1 MAVKT
6 YDDEEKEQAA
16 QSKSTGGSEWLSGEA
31 LAQSQ
36 KMKTTTQVVNLS
48 KQTDESAKKIA
59 GRIQNEND
67 RNSFQSEYAYSKSPT
82 YSASE
87 HNILKGLM
95 STGITHT
102 AGNLN
107 LYEADMDTLVRSV
120 QAIPETERRKSAY
133 AYLKA
138 LTKVKDGRFYKA
150 YSFGDTKDPGYLETL
165 DFDKAGYDERVKGY
179 QGIFYLG
186 DGHDE
191 ENLRAYVDAYDRI
204 RDAATSDQQS
214 YWYMQA
220 LDDAFGKQT
229 GYSAPDIEKARQAL
243 FAYDQKNAAQG
254 TGEDKETAES
264 GGFSQFLASIGES
277 IGSIF
282 GGKKEGSAEAD
293 TEKATEPTPPISPL
307 PTPPA
312 PVPEATP
319 QPPQETPAPEA
330 AEAEEAPAEVQGPPA
345 PTATPAPAASQ
356 EAQEP
361 VAAPLEAPEVQGPP
375 APQQTQEEQ
384 QAPAPGSVNLAGDAV
399 RAITLFV

>member
-87 HNILKGLM
+87 HNILKSLM

-191 ENLRAYVDAYDRI
+191 ENLRAYVDAYDSQGRLDWMADYSYHETAILCYQI
-204 RDAATSDQQS
+204 R
-214 YWYMQA
+214 
-220 LDDAFGKQT
+220 
-229 GYSAPDIEKARQAL
+229 
-243 FAYDQKNAAQG
+243 YDAQG
-254 TGEDKETAES
+254 NPAFVEFQAEDR
-264 GGFSQFLASIGES
+264 F
-277 IGSIF
+277 
-282 GGKKEGSAEAD
+282 
-293 TEKATEPTPPISPL
+293 
-307 PTPPA
+307 
-312 PVPEATP
+312 
-319 QPPQETPAPEA
+319 
-330 AEAEEAPAEVQGPPA
+330 
-345 PTATPAPAASQ
+345 PAARY
-356 EAQEP
+356 A
-361 VAAPLEAPEVQGPP
+361 LHYTQGE
-375 APQQTQEEQ
+375 T
-384 QAPAPGSVNLAGDAV
+384 GWVLTGVV
-399 RAITLFV
+399 RDRGPIQWF